1 MTKLYFKCTFKSDIV
16 LHASSNTEGKIDRL
30 DFIPGSNFLGMVARE
45 YDKFNTNAK
54 AVFHDGV
61 VRFGDATLL
70 IDNKPS
76 YHVPYSW
83 FAPKGYSLTEAS
95 SNKELFNEYH
105 LTDTERE
112 NFLIDKKQ
120 LKQQRVG
127 YFSEDGTFRKIEH
140 IYRQKSAYDRNKR
153 RSKKSKMFGY
163 YALPKGTEWL
173 FSVEFDDDTY
183 KDKVVDLLI
192 SAQYLGKSRSA
203 EYGHIEIIKL
213 DTQIEQPQQEL
224 QTIELE
230 DKNNKTKHYI
240 FLYAKSRLALTDNY
254 GNNTYAPSVESLG
267 LAGVDAKTKID
278 YEKSYI
284 RTSRYTPYVGA
295 RANFDFERLVIN
307 QGSVIAI
314 EVPRGFNVK
323 EYAQTIERGIGLYL
337 SEGHGKVIIN
347 PEFITNKKPFNNMKQ
362 PQSTK
367 PAYSNGNISKWLKE
381 QQQKEQEDYELLKR
395 VIAFIENPHH
405 NVKNKKS
412 QWGQIR
418 SLCNS
423 AKDDDAIYNK
433 LFSEKIK
440 NNHKEGFLLHGKAL
454 EKWDNKLIEAIK
466 EQKSK
471 GNYLKFIKLLS
482 IHAPKEG

>member
-1 MTKLYFKCTFKSDIV
+1 MSKLYFKCTFKSDIV

-45 YDKFNTNAK
+45 YDEFNTNAK
-54 AVFHDGV
+54 AVFHDGT

-112 NFLIDKKQ
+112 DFLIKKKQ

-127 YFSEDGTFRKIEH
+127 YFNEEGKFKTLEH
-140 IYRQKSAYDRNKR
+140 IYRQKSAYNRNKR
-153 RSKKSKMFGY
+153 RSKKSQMFGY
-163 YALPKGTEWL
+163 YALPKGSEWL
-173 FSVEFDDDTY
+173 FSVEFDDDQYIEDVTEY
-183 KDKVVDLLI
+183 LT

-203 EYGHIEIIKL
+203 EYGHIEITKL
-213 DTQIEQPQQEL
+213 DRQIEQPQQEL

-230 DKNNKTKHYI
+230 GKNYI

-254 GNNTYAPSVESLG
+254 GNNTYAPSIESLG
-267 LAGVDAKTKID
+267 LAGVNARID

-314 EVPRGFNVK
+314 EVPNNFNVD
-323 EYAQTIERGIGLYL
+323 EYAKKIERGIGLYL
-337 SEGHGKVIIN
+337 SEGHGKVIVN
-347 PEFITNKKPFNNMKQ
+347 PKFVTKKEPFYNMQ
-362 PQSTK
+362 QLQSTK
-367 PAYSNGNISKWLKE
+367 PAYSDGNISKWLKE
-381 QQQKEQEDYELLKR
+381 RQQKEQEDYKLLKR
-395 VIAFIENPHH
+395 VIEFIDNH

-423 AKDDDAIYNK
+423 AKDDDAIYKK
-433 LFSEKIK
+433 LFSEEIK

-454 EKWDNKLIEAIK
+454 EKWDNRLIEAIK
-466 EQKSK
+466 EQKSN

-482 IHAPKEG
+482 IYAPKEG